1 MMNAW
6 DEWNERIG
14 DAIYDIQQY
23 GEELEN
29 IQKIVDLTGR
39 KLLKMSTQ
47 DLNKMNQTIVVHA
60 QENLRVTKAHL
71 DAMEQAVA
79 DSAAAYQR
87 SLEQNLAEDVQNKL
101 YEEWRQMKED
111 YDDALNDYYNA

>member
-1 MMNAW
+1 MNAW

-39 KLLKMSTQ
+39 N
-47 DLNKMNQTIVVHA
+47 D
-60 QENLRVTKAHL
+60 
-71 DAMEQAVA
+71 DF
-79 DSAAAYQR
+79 
-87 SLEQNLAEDVQNKL
+87 
-101 YEEWRQMKED
+101 
-111 YDDALNDYYNA
+111 YDDYKRYDGDLYLEVKYPKNW